1 MVSPIVIGGPTGSG
15 KSAYALSLAQ
25 QVGGEIICADSR
37 QIYSKMRIGTASPT
51 DEELSLVPHHNF
63 NVIHPSESYDAARF
77 IQDTDKA
84 VSEIL
89 SRNKVPIIVGGTG
102 LYLRCW
108 RYGLSDVPQSD
119 ERLKQELKAKGRE
132 ELYAELQSVDPE
144 SALSISSKDEF
155 RIIRALEIF
164 KMTGQKASVLR
175 RSHFK
180 NPRQVATWYLILSER
195 AVLSER
201 LLGRTKQMFK
211 EGLVE
216 EALALRSELGQGHAM
231 LETMGYK
238 ESLAFADGNLTLESA
253 VERTYFRTRQYA
265 KRQITWFTK
274 EEWWDRQL
282 PGIRDITNKVNHD

>member
-37 QIYSKMRIGTASPT
+37 QVYSKMRIGTASPT

-63 NVIHPSESYDAARF
+63 NFIHPSESYDAARF
-77 IQDTDKA
+77 IEDTDNA
-84 VSEIL
+84 VSDIL

-119 ERLKQELKAKGRE
+119 ERVRQELKDRGRE
-132 ELYAELQSVDPE
+132 ALYAELQAIDPE
-144 SALSISSKDEF
+144 SASTISDKDEF

-164 KMTGQKASVLR
+164 KMTGEKASVLR

-180 NPRQVATWYLILSER
+180 EPRQIAEWYLIMPER

-201 LLGRTKQMFK
+201 LLGRTKRMFE
-211 EGLVE
+211 EGLVQ
-216 EALALRSELGQGHAM
+216 EALALRCELGEGNPM

-238 ESLAFADGNLTLESA
+238 EALAFSDGDLKLESA

-265 KRQITWFTK
+265 KRQMTWFSK
-274 EEWWDRQL
+274 EKWWDQQL
-282 PGIRDITNKVNHD
+282 PVIRDKYNKVKP